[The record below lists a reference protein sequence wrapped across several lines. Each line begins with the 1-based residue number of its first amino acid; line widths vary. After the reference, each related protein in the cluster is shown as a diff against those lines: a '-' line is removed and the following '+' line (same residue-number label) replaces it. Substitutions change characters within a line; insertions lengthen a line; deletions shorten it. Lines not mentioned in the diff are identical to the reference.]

1 MEKRPFCNVCQV
13 NFNCKDQWLDHFQN
27 RMHQNILAEAIL
39 ESCSTAA
46 PSEAE
51 HFTFDRETHLHMLRV
66 STSIELAAMG
76 KAAQLI
82 QRAFRKHSNERVG
95 LAAP

>member
-1 MEKRPFCNVCQV
+1 
-13 NFNCKDQWLDHFQN
+13 
-27 RMHQNILAEAIL
+27 MHQNILAEAIL

-51 HFTFDRETHLHMLRV
+51 HFTFDRETHLQILRV
-66 STSIELAAMG
+66 STAMELAAMG
-76 KAAQLI
+76 KAAQFI
-82 QRAFRKHSNERVG
+82 QRAFRKHYNERVG